1 MRRLPSRLALRPAG
15 VAPSRGGPAPGRAL
29 YRLPRFSLDR
39 AAQTLQKDPYFGY
52 LLVLPLLV
60 WTLLTVVFPLLDA
73 VRLSLINVGYV
84 GAAGRFVGLANYGKI
99 LTSWA
104 FWHTTELTV
113 VWTLLNVALQ
123 VVGGLIAAL
132 VLNQDFWG
140 HEFART
146 WIILPW
152 LLPSIVLATMA
163 KWMLDPTLGVVN
175 YLLMRTGVL
184 HAPISFLGRPAL
196 AFLSTT
202 VVNAWHWFPLFT
214 LMILAALQTIPKEIS
229 EAAEVDGANYWG
241 RLWYVELPSIGQVLY
256 VIIFIS
262 SLWAANIFDVIWLLT
277 RGGPADA
284 TTTFP
289 VLIYYRGFQEFR
301 ISEAAAIS
309 LALFV
314 MLLAYGV
321 WYMGRF
327 MRGAE
332 EAGA

>member
-1 MRRLPSRLALRPAG
+1 LPG
-15 VAPSRGGPAPGRAL
+15 VVPSRGETAPGRGL
-29 YRLPRFSLDR
+29 YRVPRVRLDL
-39 AAQTLQKDPYFGY
+39 AAAALQKDPYFGY
-52 LLVLPLLV
+52 LLVLPLVV
-60 WTLLTVVFPLLDA
+60 WTLLTIVYPLVEA
-73 VRLSLINVGYV
+73 VRLSLLDVGYV
-84 GAAGRFVGLANYGKI
+84 GAAGKFVGLTNFGTI

-113 VWTLLNVALQ
+113 LWTILNVALQ

-175 YLLMRTGVL
+175 YLLLRAGLL
-184 HAPISFLGRPAL
+184 HAPVSFLGRPAL

-202 VVNAWHWFPLFT
+202 VVNAWHWFPLFA
-214 LMILAALQTIPKEIS
+214 LMLLAALQTIPKEVS
-229 EAAEVDGANYWG
+229 EAAEVDGANYWQ
-241 RLWYVELPSIGQVLY
+241 RLWSVELPSIRQVLD

-284 TTTFP
+284 TMTFP

-301 ISEAAAIS
+301 ISQAAAIS
-309 LALFV
+309 IPLFL
-314 MLLAYGV
+314 MLLWYGV
-321 WYMGRF
+321 WYMRRF
-327 MRGAE
+327 VRGGIE

>member
-1 MRRLPSRLALRPAG
+1 VAG
-15 VAPSRGGPAPGRAL
+15 A
-29 YRLPRFSLDR
+29 
-39 AAQTLQKDPYFGY
+39 LQKDPYFGY
-52 LLVLPLLV
+52 LLVLPLVL
-60 WTLLTVVFPLLDA
+60 WTVLTIVYPLLEA
-73 VRLSLINVGYV
+73 LRLSLLNVGYV
-84 GAAGRFVGLANYGKI
+84 GAAGTFVGPANYVRI

-113 VWTLLNVALQ
+113 LWTALNVALQ

-152 LLPSIVLATMA
+152 LLPSVVLATMA

-175 YLLMRTGVL
+175 YLLLWAGVL
-184 HAPISFLGRPAL
+184 HAPVSFLGRPVS

-202 VVNAWHWFPLFT
+202 LVNAWHWFPLFT
-214 LMILAALQTIPKEIS
+214 LMLLAALQTIPQEVS

-241 RLWYVELPSIGQVLY
+241 RLWYVELPSISQVLY

-284 TTTFP
+284 TNTFP
-289 VLIYYRGFQEFR
+289 VLIYYRAFQEFR
-301 ISEAAAIS
+301 ISQSAAIS
-309 LALFV
+309 IPLFV
-314 MLLAYGV
+314 MLLWYGV
-321 WYMGRF
+321 WYMRRF
-327 MRGAE
+327 MRGETE
-332 EAGA
+332 EGGA

>member
-1 MRRLPSRLALRPAG
+1 
-15 VAPSRGGPAPGRAL
+15 
-29 YRLPRFSLDR
+29 
-39 AAQTLQKDPYFGY
+39 
-52 LLVLPLLV
+52 VLPLVV
-60 WTLLTVVFPLLDA
+60 WTLLTIVYPLLDA
-73 VRLSLINVGYV
+73 VRLSLLNVGYV
-84 GAAGRFVGLANYGKI
+84 GAAGKFVGLANYGKI

-113 VWTLLNVALQ
+113 LWTLLNVALQ
-123 VVGGLIAAL
+123 MVGGLIAAL
-132 VLNQDFWG
+132 VLNQDYWG

-175 YLLMRTGVL
+175 YLLMRAGVL
-184 HAPISFLGRPAL
+184 HAPISFLGKPVL
-196 AFLSTT
+196 AFLSAT
-202 VVNAWHWFPLFT
+202 VVNAWHWFPLFA
-214 LMILAALQTIPKEIS
+214 LMILAALQTIPKEVT

-256 VIIFIS
+256 VIVFIS

-284 TTTFP
+284 TSTFP

-309 LALFV
+309 LPLFV
-314 MLLAYGV
+314 MLLVYGI

-327 MRGAE
+327 LRQAAE